1 MEKHPFSH
9 TASSQ
14 EPPSSLRR
22 STRIEFVTP
31 VFLSGRDATGQRF
44 RELTQTVVVNLHGC
58 KLRTSYHVL
67 AGMLVTL
74 ECPKAGTTGKAVCVK
89 VWDAPAGVVGH
100 EIAVQL
106 IKPRNLWSVPNPPA
120 DWEIVAKTMVEGRTV
135 QAERPTRAA
144 APPSPA
150 APAPS
155 AAAPPPAPSAT
166 APTPA
171 AAPPVPSA
179 QTSPLGTLTVDLR
192 LAELEGRSAQLLESI
207 LNIIRSQ
214 AEELTRTSLE
224 EFREQVEALLRDAE
238 ERLRQSIHQS
248 YEESASSLTGL
259 GGNLMDQMASRSAHL
274 IRSAEETLRAH
285 LRELPGTQDR
295 AAPAQ
300 SPKQASQK

>member
-1 MEKHPFSH
+1 LADGRSYMDNHPFSH
-9 TASSQ
+9 TATSQ

-31 VFLSGRDATGQRF
+31 VFLSGRDAAGERF

-58 KLRTSYHVL
+58 RLRTSYHVL
-67 AGMLVTL
+67 VGMLVTL
-74 ECPKAGTTGKAVCVK
+74 ECPKAGTTGKGVCVK

-106 IKPRNLWSVPNPPA
+106 VRPQNLWSVPNPPA
-120 DWEIVAKTMVEGRTV
+120 DWEIVAKTMVEGPTV
-135 QAERPTRAA
+135 QAEPPTQAA

-150 APAPS
+150 APPL
-155 AAAPPPAPSAT
+155 
-166 APTPA
+166 
-171 AAPPVPSA
+171 VPHA

-192 LAELEGRSAQLLESI
+192 LAELEGRSAQLLESFLDI
-207 LNIIRSQ
+207 MRSQ
-214 AEELTRTSLE
+214 AEEITRTSLE
-224 EFREQVEALLRDAE
+224 ELRQQVEVLLRDAE

-248 YEESASSLTGL
+248 YEASAASLTGL
-259 GGNLMDQMASRSAHL
+259 GCDLIDQMTSRSAQL
-274 IRSAEETLRAH
+274 IRSAEETLRAS
-285 LRELPGTQDR
+285 LRELPGSQDR